1 MLLINFL
8 FYLSKK
14 VKYNIFNFINMND
27 DENTNTFIHN
37 IIEDFQSDLSGN
49 PRLTLLNNLIN
60 VIQGNRLNEN
70 VSMLPLAGN
79 IILPQQS
86 QVRNILT
93 QSLFQ
98 KNLYKNVLSKEG
110 EKEIQKVKYNKEN
123 FDHHSCCISF
133 DDFEENQEVYKLP
146 CNHIFSESIFT
157 WLKEESN
164 KCPVC
169 RHELS
174 HKEIKNEDYLIDISN
189 NISNRRVPVNPFN
202 SFLDNMRNVYNNPR
216 PITRQ
221 NASDNLMFHGISNP
235 FSMRSVIDD
244 FEYDRQYQNAI
255 LASIQEFENIPQ
267 EEEEEEEPVE
277 FEQLD
282 LWEDMILENI
292 SSEDDDDPMN
302 QVD

>member
-1 MLLINFL
+1 
-8 FYLSKK
+8 
-14 VKYNIFNFINMND
+14 MNQ

-37 IIEDFQSDLSGN
+37 IIEDFQQDLSGN
-49 PRLTLLNNLIN
+49 PRLLLLNNLIN
-60 VIQGNRLNEN
+60 IIQGNSLNEN

-79 IILPQQS
+79 IVLPQQS
-86 QVRNILT
+86 QVRNILR

-98 KNLYKNVLSKEG
+98 KNLYKNVLSEEG

-123 FDHHSCCISF
+123 FDQHSCCISF
-133 DDFEENQEVYKLP
+133 EDFEEDQEVYKLP
-146 CNHIFSESIFT
+146 CNHIFSDSIFT

-174 HKEIKNEDYLIDISN
+174 HKEIKNKDYLIDISN
-189 NISNRRVPVNPFN
+189 NISNRQVPINPFD
-202 SFLDNMRNVYNNPR
+202 SFLNNMRNVYNNPR
-216 PITRQ
+216 PLTRQ
-221 NASDNLMFHGISNP
+221 NASDDLSPIFHRISNP

-255 LASIQEFENIPQ
+255 LASIQEFENVSV
-267 EEEEEEEPVE
+267 EEQLDE

-282 LWEDMILENI
+282 PWEDMVLENI
-292 SSEDDDDPMN
+292 SSDSDNDPMN

>member
-1 MLLINFL
+1 
-8 FYLSKK
+8 
-14 VKYNIFNFINMND
+14 MNQ
-27 DENTNTFIHN
+27 DENTNTYIHN
-37 IIEDFQSDLSGN
+37 IMEDFQQDLSGN
-49 PRLTLLNNLIN
+49 PRLLLLNNLIN
-60 VIQGNRLNEN
+60 IIQGNSLNEN

-79 IILPQQS
+79 IVLPQQS
-86 QVRNILT
+86 QVRNILR

-98 KNLYKNVLSKEG
+98 KNLYKNVLSEEG

-123 FDHHSCCISF
+123 FDQHSCCISF
-133 DDFEENQEVYKLP
+133 EDFEENQEVYKLP
-146 CNHIFSESIFT
+146 CNHIFSDAIFT

-189 NISNRRVPVNPFN
+189 NISNRQVPVNPFN
-202 SFLDNMRNVYNNPR
+202 NFLNNMRNVYNNPR
-216 PITRQ
+216 PLTRQ
-221 NASDNLMFHGISNP
+221 NASDDLSPIFHRISNP

-255 LASIQEFENIPQ
+255 LASIQEFENVSV
-267 EEEEEEEPVE
+267 EEQLDE

-282 LWEDMILENI
+282 PWEDMVLENI
-292 SSEDDDDPMN
+292 SSDR
-302 QVD
+302 